1 MKAKIIVILAIV
13 ASTVWADQDKQALK
27 LAFEMQSAVL
37 TLQDTNKVAEL
48 LKQGANVNAPIGCGT
63 FSPLDGAISTHNV
76 EMLKFLLQ
84 KGAKPFGRE
93 LVEAAFYDNSE
104 QSLQVCKILLAA
116 GVNPNVRD
124 QSAASIGTPLGAAA
138 YRGNVDVVVLLLSQP
153 DIKLNETDADGY
165 TALMWAVQHD
175 EFDIADMLL
184 KAGASVQPVN
194 RFGDTAITIAQKE
207 NAQQQVMISK
217 LKSVAK

>member
-175 EFDIADMLL
+175 EFDIAAMLL